1 MMTDTQL
8 KSLTLALE
16 VIKQL
21 LRETP
26 LVYSDMEFTALRYVF
41 AAAMSKGLSTAEVAQ
56 LLGCSEQEIIDK
68 MVAVKMRMSYEQ

>member
-1 MMTDTQL
+1 MKDTQL
-8 KSLTLALE
+8 EALALSLA

-41 AAAMSKGLSTAEVAQ
+41 ASAVQKGLTSSEVAS
-56 LLGCSEQEIIDK
+56 LLSCTEQEVIDK
-68 MVAVKMRMSYEQ
+68 MVAVKVRMDYEE